1 MPIIVEDGS
10 IVADANSYVSLADCQ
25 TYLTD
30 RGYDITSLDDAK
42 MILGYDYVNS
52 FENQYQ
58 GSRVSADQTGSFPRY
73 GVCVNGFPL
82 DNDKIPQQLIDAQCM
97 AAYYESQ
104 QSGILFSVGTGQ
116 TITHEEVT
124 GEVAV
129 DYADNGIN
137 SDTFNFSSID
147 ALLQPLFGMYS
158 ASLRVFRV

>member
-1 MPIIVEDGS
+1 MPIIVEDGT
-10 IVADANSYVSLADCQ
+10 VVTNANSYVSLTDCQ
-25 TYLTD
+25 AYLTA
-30 RGYDITSLDDAK
+30 RGLDISNIDDAK
-42 MILGYDYVNS
+42 IILGYDYVNS
-52 FENQYQ
+52 FENEYQ
-58 GSRVSADQTGSFPRY
+58 GNRVSADQTGSFPRS

-82 DNDKIPQQLIDAQCM
+82 DSDKIPQQLIDAQCY

-104 QSGILFSVGTGQ
+104 QPGVLFSVGTGQ

-124 GEVAV
+124 GAVAV